1 MRGRA
6 RGERVSS
13 GAAAQNAIERLELQ
27 LKELTGIRNATA
39 RDPSFKNWRQATLT
53 VMERIWPGDQDRC
66 ERFRRIPFSPADP
79 RADLRVLREWYSRGC
94 QEAARV
100 LTTFV
105 EDIRANGVPDQT
117 DQNFPE
123 SQVSEFEDGFP
134 SVDLPAG
141 DLASSPNASDVSD
154 LAALDDSLPQGSDPS
169 SPAPQRLQVG
179 MPKPPA
185 PEPSAPVAPVSESR
199 LMKKGPGMKA
209 RLRDLLGFAHLSAKA
224 IAGFPREPAE
234 PAAEEAPP
242 APDMRSEIGV
252 VPLGEDVGPAPKLRP
267 PVLNEPGQPK
277 PAWPVLQAPATAPA
291 SPAPQPVAQQPPAPA
306 TPTASTAPPA
316 AAVPPAASIPPVDTP
331 AAEPDPLSTMS
342 MIMTKPT
349 TLRTSIEKVSIESL
363 ISPAFRSPGGDEA
376 PAAPASPAEPAAPA
390 PAPAWPTLGTPSP
403 SEPLPAATETTP
415 PPPPAGTRPP
425 RAIVP
430 PVFNDP
436 EFSADAAPSGGSR
449 SAANAAPPGAKPAA
463 PPAAKTPATP
473 PAGAKKAAGRA
484 SSSRIMQAPTPPVRV
499 PPPDPEPK
507 VEPEA
512 KAESTPASEAADA
525 PARSGDSEALAR
537 ATEDFMRSSPVLGAT
552 GRRVQ
557 RGFEDQ
563 GFADPDAIALGSM
576 AQDLERL
583 GIPAGRQP
591 EVRARLMDLARRL
604 EGGEL
609 EWGMLRKAVWFAME
623 YPALAQRVMPL
634 LLPWIDRAA

>member
-1 MRGRA
+1 M
-6 RGERVSS
+6 SS
-13 GAAAQNAIERLELQ
+13 AAAAQNAIERLELQ

-53 VMERIWPGDQDRC
+53 IMERIWPGDQDRC

-79 RADLRVLREWYSRGC
+79 RADLRVMREWYSRGC

-105 EDIRANGVPDQT
+105 DDVRANGVPDRT

-123 SQVSEFEDGFP
+123 SHVTEFEDGFP

-141 DLASSPNASDVSD
+141 DLTSSPDSADVSH
-154 LAALDDSLPQGSDPS
+154 LAALDDALPQGSDPN

-179 MPKPPA
+179 IPKPPVPELTA
-185 PEPSAPVAPVSESR
+185 PAAPVSESR
-199 LMKKGPGMKA
+199 MMKKGPGMKA

-224 IAGFPREPAE
+224 LAGFPKESSE
-234 PAAEEAPP
+234 PAAEEVPP
-242 APDMRSEIGV
+242 APEVRSELGV
-252 VPLGEDVGPAPKLRP
+252 VPLGEDVGPAPKRRP
-267 PVLNEPGQPK
+267 PVLSDPAEPK
-277 PAWPVLQAPATAPA
+277 PAWPVLQPPAAA
-291 SPAPQPVAQQPPAPA
+291 AAVPAPPPVAQQPSAPA
-306 TPTASTAPPA
+306 APSAPVAPTA
-316 AAVPPAASIPPVDTP
+316 VPVPPVDAP

-363 ISPAFRSPGGDEA
+363 ISPAFRSPGGEEA
-376 PAAPASPAEPAAPA
+376 TAPPAPVPPAEPTLPA
-390 PAPAWPTLGTPSP
+390 PATAWPTLGTPASAGAT
-403 SEPLPAATETTP
+403 PAAPGPTP
-415 PPPPAGTRPP
+415 PATPAATRPP
-425 RAIVP
+425 RTIVP

-436 EFSADAAPSGGSR
+436 EFSADAAPGGEPG
-449 SAANAAPPGAKPAA
+449 SAANPAPRPAA
-463 PPAAKTPATP
+463 PPAAKAPAAP
-473 PAGAKKAAGRA
+473 PAGAKKSAGRA
-484 SSSRIMQAPTPPVRV
+484 SSSRIMPVPTPPAHV
-499 PPPDPEPK
+499 PAPAPEPEPK
-507 VEPEA
+507 PEPRAKVEPA
-512 KAESTPASEAADA
+512 PTSGPADV
-525 PARSGDSEALAR
+525 PARTGDSEVIAR

-563 GFADPDAIALGSM
+563 GFSDPDAIALGSI
-576 AQDLERL
+576 AQDLERI

-591 EVRARLMDLARRL
+591 EIRARLMDLARRL
-604 EGGEL
+604 ESGEP
-609 EWGMLRKAVWFAME
+609 EWGVLRKAAWFAME